1 MELLKSGVFNAVL
14 FQMRFDIAIFK
25 MERRVFLQEE
35 IHGGDD
41 ILSFQVTFE
50 NALSV
55 AETAGFID
63 KYQPIARHQMHRFTL
78 QEAVFQFHAVG
89 ADVLHGCSTHLARD
103 MGEVFHAM
111 PTLADT
117 ETHKIG
123 PVFSGLGTDD
133 DFILIFLDNFYAF
146 GVDVNHEA
154 VKHLVLEKDVVS
166 ATEDLGLVL
175 LQFSTFNEC
184 MQVVDGLD
192 LIKAFCNGIE
202 AEAVVRFE
210 VDVGFHAAK
219 IHNRSQISSFHEKH
233 SYLCPMKRA
242 IVSVINDLVT
252 DQRVN
257 KSCLALQKAGYEV
270 LLVGR
275 KQRKSPPMD
284 ERPYATHRMKLL
296 FEKGPL
302 FYAEY
307 NIRLLFFLL
316 FHRAHLL
323 LSNDLDT
330 ILPNYFISRL
340 KGIKMVF
347 DSHEYFT
354 ETPELVHRP
363 KVQRIWKR
371 IEGYVVPKLDEMI
384 TVCDSIADLFREKY
398 GVKVHVIRNIP
409 PRKALSPKGDKTT
422 LGLPVDKHLLILQGS
437 GINIQRG
444 AEELVQAMAFLD
456 DCFLMIIGGG
466 DVLPILKQMVE
477 ELNITDRVCFF
488 PRMPY
493 QQMMAYTQLAELG
506 FCLDKDTNL
515 NYRFSLPNKL
525 FDFIQASVPIVASH
539 LTEIEKIIRKYDLGL
554 FIEDH
559 KPETIAAVIREA
571 LSDEVRREQW
581 QHNLALAAQDL
592 CWENEEQKLLE
603 IYRHYD

>member
-1 MELLKSGVFNAVL
+1 
-14 FQMRFDIAIFK
+14 
-25 MERRVFLQEE
+25 
-35 IHGGDD
+35 
-41 ILSFQVTFE
+41 
-50 NALSV
+50 
-55 AETAGFID
+55 
-63 KYQPIARHQMHRFTL
+63 
-78 QEAVFQFHAVG
+78 
-89 ADVLHGCSTHLARD
+89 
-103 MGEVFHAM
+103 
-111 PTLADT
+111 
-117 ETHKIG
+117 
-123 PVFSGLGTDD
+123 
-133 DFILIFLDNFYAF
+133 
-146 GVDVNHEA
+146 
-154 VKHLVLEKDVVS
+154 
-166 ATEDLGLVL
+166 
-175 LQFSTFNEC
+175 
-184 MQVVDGLD
+184 
-192 LIKAFCNGIE
+192 
-202 AEAVVRFE
+202 
-210 VDVGFHAAK
+210 
-219 IHNRSQISSFHEKH
+219 
-233 SYLCPMKRA
+233 MKRA

-284 ERPYATHRMKLL
+284 ERPYASHRMRLL
-296 FEKGPL
+296 FENGPL

-307 NIRLLFFLL
+307 NIRLFFFLL
-316 FHRAHLL
+316 FHRSRLL

-371 IEGYVVPKLDEMI
+371 IEGFVVPKLDEMI

-398 GVKVHVIRNIP
+398 GIEVHVIRNIP
-409 PRKALSPKGDKTT
+409 PRKALPPKGEKTT
-422 LGLPVDKHLLILQGS
+422 LGLPTDKHLLILQGS

-444 AEELVQAMAFLD
+444 AEELVQAMALLD

-466 DVLPILKQMVE
+466 DVLPTLKQMVE
-477 ELNITDRVCFF
+477 ELNITNRVRFF

-493 QQMMAYTQLAELG
+493 QQMMTYTQLAELG

-525 FDFIQASVPIVASH
+525 FDYIQAGVPIVASH
-539 LTEIEKIIRKYDLGL
+539 LTEIENVIRQYDLGL
-554 FIEDH
+554 FIENH
-559 KPETIAAVIREA
+559 ELETIAATIRDA
-571 LSDEVRREQW
+571 LSDEARRIRWEQ
-581 QHNLALAAQDL
+581 NLQVAARDL

-603 IYRHYD
+603 IYKHYE